1 LYIIY
6 RMIQKHRKKYSFYEG
21 YTGIVENINKNNQT
35 SSNITNISEKM
46 YDIPL
51 NQVCIKA
58 SYNSAYD
65 GTNIN
70 KEMLE
75 YVINRGC
82 RFLDFE
88 LYYNENDSNVYV
100 NYSTD
105 PTFTTF
111 ENKNVND
118 YMFITAITDIIT
130 YINSSSNPNDPIFIH
145 LRIKSEN
152 SAIYNKIAEILKNND
167 KIYKT
172 QINGKTN
179 LKELR
184 GNTIIAMDKSIK
196 PYDNIGDLANYVSI
210 FTGGTTWSSK
220 TYSEMKNQTTNPP
233 KPNDDF
239 KTTNVTELKLVLP
252 DIEIY
257 SKNPE
262 TPYDFIENYG
272 VQTIAYR
279 FYINDITR
287 DLYEDIFGQ
296 FQSAFVPL
304 GYVLSFIKSQRQEN
318 ENRNIHY
325 GARIIQG

>member
-1 LYIIY
+1 
-6 RMIQKHRKKYSFYEG
+6 MIQKHRRKYSLYEG
-21 YTGIVENINKNNQT
+21 YTSDIVKNIDKNNQT
-35 SSNITNISEKM
+35 SSNITDIREKM

-65 GTNIN
+65 GKDINI
-70 KEMLE
+70 EMLE

-111 ENKNVND
+111 ENVNVNKNTFFS
-118 YMFITAITDIIT
+118 MIEH
-130 YINSSSNPNDPIFIH
+130 INSSSINDPIFIH
-145 LRIKSEN
+145 LRIKSEKPI
-152 SAIYNKIAEILKNND
+152 IYNKIAEILKENNNKFYMNND
-167 KIYKT
+167 KAIPV
-172 QINGKTN
+172 N
-179 LKELR
+179 
-184 GNTIIAMDKSIK
+184 GNTKLTDIKSKIIIAMDKSIN
-196 PYDNIGDLANYVSI
+196 PYVDIGDLANYVNI
-210 FTGGTTWSSK
+210 LTGGTTWSSQ
-220 TYSEMKNQTTNPP
+220 TYSQMKNQITKPP

-252 DIEIY
+252 DIEVY
-257 SKNPE
+257 SENPE
-262 TPYDFIENYG
+262 NPYDFIENYG

-287 DLYEDIFGQ
+287 DIYEEIFGQ

-318 ENRNIHY
+318 QNRNIHY